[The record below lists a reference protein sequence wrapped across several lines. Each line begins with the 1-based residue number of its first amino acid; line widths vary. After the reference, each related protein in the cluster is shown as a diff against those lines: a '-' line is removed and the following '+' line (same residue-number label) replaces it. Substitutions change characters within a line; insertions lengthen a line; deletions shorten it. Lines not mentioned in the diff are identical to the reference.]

1 MVTSTDAG
9 KPPSIAVLPFLNLSN
24 DDEQEYFADGITE
37 DIISNL
43 SLWKTF
49 PVISRNSSFSFKGAK
64 KIRRIASKLGADYLV
79 EGVSERRNK
88 VRITAQ
94 LTFAP
99 EEKQIWSKRWDRSL
113 EDIFDTRRGLSRCGS
128 FNFPALKDQSVLSY
142 LTNQKIL
149 GHRMSTSRVSYLQ
162 RTSVYRAFWNGYR
175 ALKER

>member
-1 MVTSTDAG
+1 M
-9 KPPSIAVLPFLNLSN
+9 LPFLNLSN

-49 PVISRNSSFSFKGAK
+49 PVISRNSSFSFKGVKERSAEVAK
-64 KIRRIASKLGADYLV
+64 KLGADYLV
-79 EGVSERRNK
+79 EGSVRKGGNK

-113 EDIFDTRRGLSRCGS
+113 EDIFEVQDE
-128 FNFPALKDQSVLSY
+128 
-142 LTNQKIL
+142 
-149 GHRMSTSRVSYLQ
+149 VSQ
-162 RTSVYRAFWNGYR
+162 D
-175 ALKER
+175 